1 MGARSSK
8 DEIKL
13 VVVFGGRVQGV
24 GFRFTAEALARTFP
38 IRGFVRNEWDGTV
51 RLEAE
56 GARRELEAY
65 LAGLQGSRLG
75 RYITETHCEWQPASG
90 TFAGFAI
97 RY

>member
-1 MGARSSK
+1 MDAWSSK

-24 GFRFTAEALARTFP
+24 GFRFTAETLARTFQ

-56 GARRELEAY
+56 GARGKLEAY
-65 LAGLQGSRLG
+65 LAELQGSRLG
-75 RYITETHCEWQPASG
+75 RYITDTHCEWQPASG
-90 TFAGFAI
+90 AFAGFEI